1 MGGRGSSSS
10 GGGGRFGRGG
20 GIKQSDI
27 ENTYSLI
34 SARNSG
40 YRKEADQVLTVG
52 RDVYNQYGVA
62 PNYEVAQLKN
72 GGIGTLAYMDAGGN
86 LAVNRTYFNDKAMNK
101 NYDQSVKDGFHPS
114 RGNKTGLEAVAS
126 HEMGH
131 FLTSKVATKL
141 GMSSADFDKA
151 SGKILEQAKKKAG
164 YKKAYDMA
172 SKISGY
178 ATHSKS
184 EAVAEAF
191 ADVYCN
197 GGKAKK
203 ESHAIVDVLNS
214 YFKK

>member
-10 GGGGRFGRGG
+10 SGGGFGRGG
-20 GIKQSDI
+20 GIKASDI
-27 ENTYSLI
+27 LNTTSLI
-34 SARNSG
+34 SERERLQS
-40 YRKEADQVLTVG
+40 EVDQVLTVG
-52 RDVYNQYGVA
+52 RDIYNQYNVA
-62 PNYEVAQLKN
+62 PDYEIATIKDGKN
-72 GGIGTLAYMDAGGN
+72 GNTLAYMDAGGN
-86 LAVNRTYFNDKAMNK
+86 LAINKKFMNSEAMNK
-101 NYDQSVKDGFHPS
+101 VYDKDVEAGFHPS

-178 ATHSKS
+178 AKQSKA

-203 ESHAIVDVLNS
+203 ESKAIVDVLNS
-214 YFKK
+214 YLK

>member
-10 GGGGRFGRGG
+10 GGGFGRGG
-20 GIKQSDI
+20 GIKPSDI
-27 ENTYSLI
+27 LNTTSLI
-34 SARNSG
+34 SERERLQS
-40 YRKEADQVLTVG
+40 EVDQVLTVG
-52 RDVYNQYGVA
+52 RDVYNQYNVA
-62 PNYEVAQLKN
+62 PDYEIATIKDGKN
-72 GGIGTLAYMDAGGN
+72 GNTLAYMDAGGN
-86 LAVNRTYFNDKAMNK
+86 LAINKKFMNSEAMNK
-101 NYDQSVKDGFHPS
+101 VYDKDVEAGFHPS

-178 ATHSKS
+178 AKQSKA

-214 YFKK
+214 YLK